1 VVMVQCE
8 RNSLTLNW
16 RLHTLS
22 RRASPRRHTDHELL
36 FCIFVSMY
44 TAILIDCLSNAMHG
58 QNISLHRRKLPLN
71 TGGAHGR
78 FLSSPLPSPFLPSP
92 PLSSPPLL
100 SLPLPSPPF
109 PLEVGPP
116 NPARGSGERCK
127 LLSSPS
133 GVWGGALAE
142 IEFGAF

>member
-1 VVMVQCE
+1 MVQCE

-71 TGGAHGR
+71 TGGGLMAVS
-78 FLSSPLPSPFLPSP
+78 FPLPSP

>member
-1 VVMVQCE
+1 MAVVMVQCE

-44 TAILIDCLSNAMHG
+44 TAILIDCLPNAMHG

-71 TGGAHGR
+71 TGGGAHGR
-78 FLSSPLPSPFLPSP
+78 FLSSPLPSPFLPSTSLP
-92 PLSSPPLL
+92 SPSLP
-100 SLPLPSPPF
+100 SLPLRSMAPQIQLGGLGSAVSSSAPP
-109 PLEVGPP
+109 
-116 NPARGSGERCK
+116 AGSG
-127 LLSSPS
+127 
-133 GVWGGALAE
+133 AE
-142 IEFGAF
+142 P